1 MKFKDLIWK
10 FDDWNGH
17 TRINDNN
24 LKMICEGSTSDV
36 ALRKGSQES
45 SLRQFSCCQWRQRMW
60 HYHCSP
66 WKRAFFVHIG
76 GKKK

>member
-36 ALRKGSQES
+36 ALRKK
-45 SLRQFSCCQWRQRMW
+45 LRELEVRSFGFYNGVFCVRLARE
-60 HYHCSP
+60 
-66 WKRAFFVHIG
+66 
-76 GKKK
+76 